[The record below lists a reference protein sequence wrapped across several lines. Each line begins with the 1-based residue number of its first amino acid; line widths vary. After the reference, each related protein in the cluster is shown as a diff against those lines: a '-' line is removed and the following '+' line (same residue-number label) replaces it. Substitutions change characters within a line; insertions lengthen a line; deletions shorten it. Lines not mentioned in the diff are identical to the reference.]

1 MLPNNH
7 IAAIDMGTNTF
18 HMLIAYVE
26 GNRLVEIFRLR
37 KWVNLA
43 ESGLE
48 QIGNDSLE
56 RAWSAL
62 KEFKEH
68 ISLYKV
74 DAVEAVATEAFRS
87 AHNGM
92 AFLNRVKKELGF
104 EAKIISG
111 DKEAELIY
119 KGISLLRPGEE
130 QKHSL
135 IMDIGGGSTEFILY
149 NQSGKV
155 WSRSYKA
162 GVTYLYNQFVTTD
175 PLSIEEEESLVVY
188 FRDQFSELLEVCSMQ
203 PVKELIGASGSFE
216 VVEMMLGIEPSRS
229 KVTCV
234 EINHFNDQFNY
245 LRKSKIQD
253 RIDDPRIP
261 ENRARLI
268 VVAYLLM
275 KYIIDHVGL
284 HSICISPYAMKEGII
299 READYNLDK
308 SKKII

>member
-26 GNRLVEIFRLR
+26 GDRLIEMFRLR

-43 ESGLE
+43 ELGLE
-48 QIGNDSLE
+48 EIGKDSLE

-62 KEFKEH
+62 IEFKDH
-68 ISLYKV
+68 ISQYKV

-87 AHNGM
+87 ADNGI
-92 AFLNRVKKELGF
+92 AFLNRVKNELGF

-119 KGISLLRPGEE
+119 KGISLLRPGEK
-130 QKHSL
+130 QLHSL

-149 NQSGKV
+149 NKSGKI

-162 GVTYLYNQFVTTD
+162 GVTYLFNQFVSTD
-175 PLSIEEEESLVVY
+175 PLSVKEEQDLLRY
-188 FRDQFSELLEVCSMQ
+188 FRNQFSDLLEVCSKQ

-216 VVEMMLGIEPSRS
+216 VVEMMLGMEPSRS

-245 LRKSKIQD
+245 LRKSTLQD
-253 RIDDPRIP
+253 RIADPRIP
-261 ENRARLI
+261 ENRSRLI
-268 VVAYLLM
+268 VVAYILM
-275 KYIIDHVGL
+275 KYILDHVGL

-299 READYNLDK
+299 REVDYNLDK